1 MNNTIKIDKHYIDFL
16 AEIKERIR
24 HSQYEALRAV
34 NKNLIKLYW
43 DIGGMIVEKQND
55 LGWGQSIVEQL
66 SKDIQKAY
74 PGIKGFSCRN
84 LWNMRLFYSEIQQDE
99 KLQPF
104 IFYTN

>member
-1 MNNTIKIDKHYIDFL
+1 MKISINENIHEQKYYY
-16 AEIKERIR
+16 IR

-34 NKNLIKLYW
+34 NKNLIKLYR

-74 PGIKGFSCRN
+74 PGIKDFLVETFG
-84 LWNMRLFYSEIQQDE
+84 I
-99 KLQPF
+99 
-104 IFYTN
+104 